1 VQDDGLAFR
10 NRKKKLLKKL
20 TDKQLKIKALKELE
34 SFVQMVVSYQGKAVI
49 QEVDFDDNDP
59 LEYEQ
64 AIM

>member
-1 VQDDGLAFR
+1 
-10 NRKKKLLKKL
+10 
-20 TDKQLKIKALKELE
+20 
-34 SFVQMVVSYQGKAVI
+34 VVSYQGKAVI